1 MNDQDPFDGDAIRRI
16 VLLGFPD
23 VELLD
28 LTGPFE
34 VLSTAAQRLP
44 EETRPQV
51 LMAAPDEAPFASRN
65 GLRLQAATTLDAV
78 GDVDLLV
85 VPGGRG
91 VRALLEDGA
100 FLARLAELVERS
112 RVVLSIC
119 TGSWLLARLGL
130 LAGRHATSHHE
141 GLERLA
147 ELAPDAV
154 IHADRRWVEDGP
166 FVLSAGVSAGIDASF
181 HVVERLWG
189 AELAAA
195 VARHI
200 EYPWSPGDAG

>member
-1 MNDQDPFDGDAIRRI
+1 MNDRDPFDGDAIQQI

-28 LTGPFE
+28 LAGPFE
-34 VLSTAAQRLP
+34 VLSTAAWMLP
-44 EETRPQV
+44 EERRPRV
-51 LMAAPDEAPFASRN
+51 VMAAQDRQPFSSHN
-65 GLRLQAATTLDAV
+65 GLGLAAALSLDELTT
-78 GDVDLLV
+78 VDLLV
-85 VPGGRG
+85 IPGGRG
-91 VRALLEDGA
+91 VRALLDDGA
-100 FLARLAELVERS
+100 FLARLAELVEGS
-112 RVVLSIC
+112 RLVLSVC

-130 LAGRHATSHHE
+130 LAGRHATSHHG

-189 AELAAA
+189 AEHAAA

-200 EYPWSPGDAG
+200 EYPWSAGDAG